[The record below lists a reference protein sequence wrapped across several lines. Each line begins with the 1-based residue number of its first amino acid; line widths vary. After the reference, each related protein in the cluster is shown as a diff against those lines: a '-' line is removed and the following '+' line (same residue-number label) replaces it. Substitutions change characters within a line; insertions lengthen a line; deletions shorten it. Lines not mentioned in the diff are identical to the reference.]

1 MRKLFIIL
9 TAIVVSSVSS
19 FGKNKDDIRKLRTIQ
34 VSSVDTITGY
44 NKYYAL
50 PDEDLNDIFSA
61 QIDSLVNS
69 WYVQN
74 AFVMDSIELTDADTL
89 NLLPDSVYIERL
101 QAIDSHIDLSYNETV
116 KNFIALYTVRK
127 RKQVEVMLGLANYYF
142 PLFEEALDKYN
153 LPMELKYLSI
163 IESAL
168 NPAIRSKASA
178 VGLWQFMYGT
188 GRMYKLEIGTF
199 VDERCDPVKATEAAA
214 KYLSDLY
221 KIYQNWHLVIAAYNC
236 GPGNIN
242 KAVRRSGGVQDYW
255 KIYYNL
261 PRETRGYVPAFI
273 AAAYVMEN
281 YQKHN
286 LQPKYPDF
294 PIITDTLVVKDYLH
308 FKQVS
313 EVLNVPIEELRSLN
327 PQYRLDII
335 PAKKDKPYVL
345 KVPVEQ
351 VTAFIDNED
360 SIFNHKREL
369 FFPNNSIV
377 TPQSKGEHH
386 QGIDIKDMDKLYY
399 TVKSGDN
406 PGYISAWYK
415 VAVTDL
421 CRWNN
426 IHKNMIRVGQ
436 KLVIYKP
443 KGTCDAYANLN
454 SMSLTEKQKF
464 ARNDNSPVTKVAEI
478 TSSGSDSYG
487 DSEFIY
493 YTVRRGDNLYA
504 IARRYHGISNSDII
518 QANGLGK
525 SGRIFPGQKL
535 KIPRKG

>member
-1 MRKLFIIL
+1 MRRLFIIL
-9 TAIVVSSVSS
+9 TVIATASLSV
-19 FGKNKDDIRKLRTIQ
+19 FGISKEDIRKVRTIQ

-50 PDEDLNDIFSA
+50 PDEEVNEIFSA

-74 AFVMDSIELTDADTL
+74 AFAIDSIELSDIDTL
-89 NLLPDSVYIERL
+89 SLLPDSVYVERL
-101 QAIDSHIDLSYNETV
+101 QSIQSFVDLSYNQTV
-116 KNFIALYTVRK
+116 KNFIAMYTVKK
-127 RKQVEVMLGLANYYF
+127 RKLVEVMLGQANYYF
-142 PLFEEALDKYN
+142 PIFEEVFDKYN

-168 NPAIRSKASA
+168 NPGIRSRASA

-199 VDERCDPVKATEAAA
+199 VDERCDPVKSTEAAA
-214 KYLSDLY
+214 RYLSDLY
-221 KIYQNWHLVIAAYNC
+221 KIYQNWHLVIAAYNY

-242 KAVRRSGGVQDYW
+242 KAIRRSGGTKDYW

-261 PRETRGYVPAFI
+261 PRETREYVPAFI
-273 AAAYVMEN
+273 AAAYVMEH

-286 LQPKYPDF
+286 LQPRYPDF
-294 PIITDTLVVKDYLH
+294 PIIADTMVVKDYLH

-313 EVLNVPIEELRSLN
+313 EVLNVPVEQLRSLN
-327 PQYRLDII
+327 PQYRRDII
-335 PAKKDKPYVL
+335 PATKDKPYVL
-345 KVPVEQ
+345 KIPIEQ
-351 VTAFIDNED
+351 VTAYIDKED
-360 SIFNHKREL
+360 TIFNYKRNE

-377 TPQSKGEHH
+377 NPQSKVQHH
-386 QGIDIKDMDKLYY
+386 QGVDIKDMEKLYY

-406 PGYISAWYK
+406 LGCISVWYR
-415 VAVTDL
+415 VGLSDL
-421 CRWNN
+421 RYWNN
-426 IHKNMIRVGQ
+426 INKNFIRAGQ

-443 KGTCDAYANLN
+443 RGTSENYANIN
-454 SMSLTEKQKF
+454 SMSYAEKQKF
-464 ARNDNSPVTKVAEI
+464 AGNDKSPVTKI
-478 TSSGSDSYG
+478 LGTPGTSGDSG

-493 YTVRRGDNLYA
+493 YTVRRGDNLYN
-504 IARRYHGISNSDII
+504 IARRYPGISNSDIM

-525 SGRIFPGQKL
+525 SARIFPGQKL
-535 KIPRKG
+535 KIPRKS